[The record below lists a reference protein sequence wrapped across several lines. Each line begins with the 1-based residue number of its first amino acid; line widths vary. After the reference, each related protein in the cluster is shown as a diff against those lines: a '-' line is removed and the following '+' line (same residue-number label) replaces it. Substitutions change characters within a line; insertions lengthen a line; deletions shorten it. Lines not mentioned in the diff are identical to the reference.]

1 MIKIEDVE
9 PIITE
14 SQYHPEIA
22 RKKMLELIDITLDN
36 KNEKEFHILSGL
48 LLTLS
53 K

>member
-1 MIKIEDVE
+1 MFTIEQVE
-9 PIITE
+9 PIVKE
-14 SQYHPEIA
+14 SEYHPEIA

>member
-14 SQYHPEIA
+14 SQYHPMIA
-22 RKKMLELIDITLDN
+22 RQKMLELIDITLDN